1 MTVTASPA
9 TATKYMLKFKLISEK
24 TKNVQKIKYTD
35 HILSKFLESCPVK
48 VTAELFCK
56 MLELSN
62 SVAISH
68 M

>member
-35 HILSKFLESCPVK
+35 DILSK
-48 VTAELFCK
+48 
-56 MLELSN
+56 
-62 SVAISH
+62 
-68 M
+68 